1 MNKAYFM
8 KETRF
13 HFIDLAIDVIDCC
26 TTFFMAFLSG
36 SLFLLMDALDSLNS
50 VAFSGTML
58 YTCRRLAK
66 DESYAYDYG
75 LGKYEA
81 LSSFLCTLLLLFS
94 TLFVS
99 ALAIWRLF
107 TPQPVE
113 TLTFVALLYKTGVLL
128 LDAFLYLKHRLLSK
142 EQNSHVF
149 ATTQNALLKHL
160 LFDICAITVLLLS
173 FIFRDFLFAF
183 YIQPI
188 ACLALAAYLFMI
200 YLPTLKKAA
209 ADLLDKT
216 LTENIQLQI
225 VTLLAKYIDK
235 YDEFY
240 GVRTRQ
246 VGSSLYI
253 DLLVNYAPNRS
264 GNEIR
269 TLSYELAT
277 AVEQHIPNSVVSI
290 VLYQPT
296 ISEDLV

>member
-1 MNKAYFM
+1 MNKKYFVR
-8 KETRF
+8 ETRF
-13 HFIDLAIDVIDCC
+13 HFIDLTIDVIDCC

-36 SLFLLMDALDSLNS
+36 SLFLLMDALASLNS

-66 DESYAYDYG
+66 DESYDYDYG

-99 ALAIWRLF
+99 TLAIWHIF
-107 TPQPVE
+107 APQPIE
-113 TLTFVALLYKTGVLL
+113 TLTFAALIYKTGVLL
-128 LDAFLYLKHRLLSK
+128 LDAFLYFKHRLLSK

-149 ATTQNALLKHL
+149 ETTQHALLKHL

-173 FIFRDFLFAF
+173 FIFRDFPFAL

-188 ACLALAAYLFMI
+188 ACLALATYLFI
-200 YLPTLKKAA
+200 TYLPTLKKAS

-216 LTENIQLQI
+216 LTEDIQLQI
-225 VTLLAKYIDK
+225 TTLLAKYIDK

-246 VGSSLYI
+246 VGSRLYI

-264 GNEIR
+264 GSEIR
-269 TLSYELAT
+269 TLSQELAT
-277 AVEQHIPNSVVSI
+277 AVQQQILHSVVSI
-290 VLYQPT
+290 VLHQPAT
-296 ISEDLV
+296 AEAST